1 MKNFSCELKDLN
13 DRDAWTLA
21 TVWYERGPK
30 GGSVGIIVDEFGSAH
45 RLEDLS
51 SFDRAIVE
59 KNLVFHL
66 AADAED
72 ARMAGNE

>member
-1 MKNFSCELKDLN
+1 MKKFTCELKDLN
-13 DRDAWTLA
+13 DRDEWTLA
-21 TVWYERGPK
+21 TVWYEPTRK

-59 KNLVFHL
+59 KNLIFWLQADDVHDL
-66 AADAED
+66 AVSE
-72 ARMAGNE
+72 